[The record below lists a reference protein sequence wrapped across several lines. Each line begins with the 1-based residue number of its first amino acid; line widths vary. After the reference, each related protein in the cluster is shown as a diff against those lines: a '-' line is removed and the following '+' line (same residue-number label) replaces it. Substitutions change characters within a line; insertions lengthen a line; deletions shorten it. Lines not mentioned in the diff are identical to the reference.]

1 MSLVFYKLKINGI
14 EFDIMRFEIHMRT
27 WNLPALV
34 RYLTPLK
41 GLYFSPYISRRLT
54 LRPDTAI

>member
-1 MSLVFYKLKINGI
+1 QFHIL
-14 EFDIMRFEIHMRT
+14 T

-34 RYLTPLK
+34 TYFTPLK

-54 LRPDTAI
+54 FKPDTAS